1 MPVRF
6 PTLIRSILTSTVGVD
21 GAIIVVDSGP

>member
-6 PTLIRSILTSTVGVD
+6 PTLIHSILTATVGVD
-21 GAIIVVDSGP
+21 GEIIVVDWGP